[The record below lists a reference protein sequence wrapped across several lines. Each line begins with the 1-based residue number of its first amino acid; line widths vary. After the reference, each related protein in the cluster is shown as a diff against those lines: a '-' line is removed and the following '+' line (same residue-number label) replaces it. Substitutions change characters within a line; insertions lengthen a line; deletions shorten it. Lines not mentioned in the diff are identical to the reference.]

1 MKRFTLIELLV
12 VIAIIAILAAMLL
25 PALQQAKKKAEQSNC
40 TNNMKQLGSA
50 SHLYCGENKA
60 YYPGPN
66 PFGTGG
72 DYTNSKA
79 LCWDGEASMAT
90 WDILLAI
97 TSGTSSVAIQDV
109 YSNYPKTCK
118 DIKTL
123 EMFSCPAAVM
133 STTYIVRSYSLNIGV
148 LWGGTME
155 IHPYDP
161 TANGTTAIPSTM
173 IEEAAG
179 TVQLLE
185 ISNRE
190 SGQVDLSV
198 FARHRAQS
206 NYTCA
211 EESGTFGSGRWMR
224 PLRQLYTIQPQ
235 SFYAHGTPQD
245 ARPNAL
251 MYDGH
256 VELTNRSWYQTSP
269 RVLMPFA
276 YNKN

>member
-50 SHLYCGENKA
+50 NHLYCGENKS

-79 LCWDGEASMAT
+79 QCWDGEAAMAT

-211 EESGTFGSGRWMR
+211 EEGGTFGSSRWMR